1 MRITY
6 NKLTITLISI
16 CIILVLGGTITC
28 LIIYTK
34 DNKTNTKSNQKFKGF
49 LLNVDVENSSLIP
62 IYNILDEMYI
72 YNYTHFHWL
81 IYNNNKDEI
90 KSIVNYAKEKNIDI
104 LTNFNLSIIDIID
117 SNYIHMPNRSTNI
130 DYYLSVSK
138 QYNKDLIIWGSDC
151 KNDTSKNDVII
162 QAYLQ
167 GATNKFLNKGYQ
179 VIVSDMDYW
188 SYYSKYNLSDYKYPD
203 NILGA
208 EFTYSTPFVFNLT
221 DILYYVKYAG
231 MKLKELN

>member
-6 NKLTITLISI
+6 NKLISI

-28 LIIYTK
+28 LILYIK
-34 DNKTNTKSNQKFKGF
+34 DIKTNKNSKNNQKFKGF
-49 LLNVDVENSSLIP
+49 LLNTDVENSSLIP

-81 IYNNNKDEI
+81 IYNHNKDEI
-90 KSIVNYAKEKNIDI
+90 KLIVNYAKEKNIDI
-104 LTNFNLSIIDIID
+104 LTNFNLSIIDIIN

-138 QYNKDLIIWGSDC
+138 QYNKDLIIWGTDY
-151 KNDTSKNDVII
+151 KNNTPKNVII
-162 QAYLQ
+162 QAYLK
-167 GATNKFLNKGYQ
+167 GASNNFLNKGYK
-179 VIVSDMDYW
+179 VIISDMDYW
-188 SYYSKYNLSDYKYPD
+188 SVHSKYNLSDYKYPD

-231 MKLKELN
+231 IKLKELN